1 MQTLGSTSVP
11 ALLKY
16 LRHAERL
23 GLDIAPALAAA
34 GLQADQLNDNRQR
47 LPGEAH
53 ERLLGYFCEHSGDP
67 LFGLHS
73 ARFVQPGSWSVLGY
87 IAMNCATLGEAMS
100 RITPYEKLVGDMG
113 TSRIEAAG
121 GQVRL
126 IWNCRHQTPLVRRHM
141 VEHVLASW
149 VLYARWIADLE
160 GSPDE
165 VWLEHDLPDGTRVE
179 DYETFFGCPVRFAQ
193 PCSALLVPLDYLAL
207 PLRQADA
214 TLLRTLEEHALALMA
229 ELDDD
234 EPLPLRVKNALRQL
248 LKDGL
253 PRKERVAEKFGMT
266 VRTLQR
272 HLQQAGSSYQQTL
285 DELRRELAE
294 HYLLHSELPIQD
306 IAQYLGFTESR
317 SFHRSFKGWTGQT
330 PGEYRQ
336 RRKSRRR
343 ENGGHP
349 AAVGSIEQFAQRN
362 ERHALAFHEG
372 TSLADLHQP
381 LGPGSAAQYPGTL
394 VRIEHRAACSRRPRR
409 YSRRC
414 PALVQAKPAGT
425 STRSGATCATPPA
438 QQVGTRQQGE
448 GDQGEAGLPGRP
460 TGCPG
465 TGRRSAACRVLSP
478 ASRGSARRLRA
489 APCRGSRPR
498 PPIRRQWTG

>member
-53 ERLLGYFCEHSGDP
+53 ERLLGFLRAFRRSP
-67 LFGLHS
+67 VRPAFGAFRPARLLERARLH
-73 ARFVQPGSWSVLGY
+73 RDELRHPGRGHEPHHALR
-87 IAMNCATLGEAMS
+87 EAG
-100 RITPYEKLVGDMG
+100 RRQG

-149 VLYARWIADLE
+149 VPTRA
-160 GSPDE
+160 GSPTWK
-165 VWLEHDLPDGTRVE
+165 VRRTRSGWNTTCRTE
-179 DYETFFGCPVRFAQ
+179 PAWKTTRPSSAVRYASPN

-294 HYLLHSELPIQD
+294 HYLLHSELPIRD

-317 SFHRSFKGWTGQT
+317 SFHRSFRVGPGRRPASTGN
-330 PGEYRQ
+330 GAA
-336 RRKSRRR
+336 SRRR
-343 ENGGHP
+343 IENGGHP
-349 AAVGSIEQFAQRN
+349 AAVGLN
-362 ERHALAFHEG
+362 
-372 TSLADLHQP
+372 
-381 LGPGSAAQYPGTL
+381 
-394 VRIEHRAACSRRPRR
+394 RA
-409 YSRRC
+409 
-414 PALVQAKPAGT
+414 V
-425 STRSGATCATPPA
+425 
-438 QQVGTRQQGE
+438 
-448 GDQGEAGLPGRP
+448 
-460 TGCPG
+460 
-465 TGRRSAACRVLSP
+465 RSAE
-478 ASRGSARRLRA
+478 
-489 APCRGSRPR
+489 
-498 PPIRRQWTG
+498 

>member
-207 PLRQADA
+207 PLR
-214 TLLRTLEEHALALMA
+214 
-229 ELDDD
+229 
-234 EPLPLRVKNALRQL
+234 
-248 LKDGL
+248 
-253 PRKERVAEKFGMT
+253 
-266 VRTLQR
+266 
-272 HLQQAGSSYQQTL
+272 
-285 DELRRELAE
+285 
-294 HYLLHSELPIQD
+294 
-306 IAQYLGFTESR
+306 
-317 SFHRSFKGWTGQT
+317 
-330 PGEYRQ
+330 
-336 RRKSRRR
+336 
-343 ENGGHP
+343 
-349 AAVGSIEQFAQRN
+349 
-362 ERHALAFHEG
+362 
-372 TSLADLHQP
+372 
-381 LGPGSAAQYPGTL
+381 
-394 VRIEHRAACSRRPRR
+394 
-409 YSRRC
+409 
-414 PALVQAKPAGT
+414 
-425 STRSGATCATPPA
+425 
-438 QQVGTRQQGE
+438 
-448 GDQGEAGLPGRP
+448 
-460 TGCPG
+460 
-465 TGRRSAACRVLSP
+465 
-478 ASRGSARRLRA
+478 
-489 APCRGSRPR
+489 
-498 PPIRRQWTG
+498 

>member
-53 ERLLGYFCEHSGDP
+53 ECLLGYFCEHSGDP

-121 GQVRL
+121 GQSPADL
-126 IWNCRHQTPLVRRHM
+126 ELPPPDTPGTAPHGRD
-141 VEHVLASW
+141 VLASW

-179 DYETFFGCPVRFAQ
+179 DYETFFGCRCASPNPVRRCWYHWTTWRCRCAR
-193 PCSALLVPLDYLAL
+193 PTRRCCA
-207 PLRQADA
+207 
-214 TLLRTLEEHALALMA
+214 LEEHALALMA

-248 LKDGL
+248 LEDGL

-266 VRTLQR
+266 V
-272 HLQQAGSSYQQTL
+272 
-285 DELRRELAE
+285 
-294 HYLLHSELPIQD
+294 P
-306 IAQYLGFTESR
+306 
-317 SFHRSFKGWTGQT
+317 
-330 PGEYRQ
+330 
-336 RRKSRRR
+336 
-343 ENGGHP
+343 HP
-349 AAVGSIEQFAQRN
+349 
-362 ERHALAFHEG
+362 
-372 TSLADLHQP
+372 
-381 LGPGSAAQYPGTL
+381 
-394 VRIEHRAACSRRPRR
+394 
-409 YSRRC
+409 
-414 PALVQAKPAGT
+414 
-425 STRSGATCATPPA
+425 ATPPA
-438 QQVGTRQQGE
+438 ASRQQ
-448 GDQGEAGLPGRP
+448 LPADPRRTAP
-460 TGCPG
+460 R
-465 TGRRSAACRVLSP
+465 TGRALPAA
-478 ASRGSARRLRA
+478 
-489 APCRGSRPR
+489 
-498 PPIRRQWTG
+498 

>member
-179 DYETFFGCPVRFAQ
+179 DYETFFGCPVRFTQ

-266 VRTLQR
+266 VRTPQR

-336 RRKSRRR
+336 RRK
-343 ENGGHP
+343 EP
-349 AAVGSIEQFAQRN
+349 AAQ
-362 ERHALAFHEG
+362 
-372 TSLADLHQP
+372 
-381 LGPGSAAQYPGTL
+381 
-394 VRIEHRAACSRRPRR
+394 
-409 YSRRC
+409 
-414 PALVQAKPAGT
+414 
-425 STRSGATCATPPA
+425 
-438 QQVGTRQQGE
+438 
-448 GDQGEAGLPGRP
+448 
-460 TGCPG
+460 
-465 TGRRSAACRVLSP
+465 
-478 ASRGSARRLRA
+478 
-489 APCRGSRPR
+489 
-498 PPIRRQWTG
+498 